1 MRPMDGASGLL
12 RRTAAASIAV
22 IAVLVALPAAQAG
35 STTLAETDQPTG
47 PQVVDVVLVRPTAST
62 AAVQVRLSAPLPGAR
77 TASVRLAGES
87 RTWACR
93 SQEQATVLRCP
104 VSGVPVGQPLRVEV
118 QT

>member
-1 MRPMDGASGLL
+1 MEGASGLL

-35 STTLAETDQPTG
+35 PASYAGADRSAPRVLG
-47 PQVVDVVLVRPTAST
+47 VVLVQPTSST

-77 TASVRLAGES
+77 TASVRLAGQS

-93 SQEQATVLRCP
+93 PHGPATVLRCP
-104 VSGVPVGQPLRVEV
+104 VSGVPVAEPVRVEV